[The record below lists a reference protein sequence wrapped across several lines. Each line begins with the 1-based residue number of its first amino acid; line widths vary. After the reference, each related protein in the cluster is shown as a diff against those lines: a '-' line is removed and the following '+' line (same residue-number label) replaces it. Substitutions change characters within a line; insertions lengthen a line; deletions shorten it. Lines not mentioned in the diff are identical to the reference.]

1 MGILR
6 QFHRIL
12 SVGASFVERLLCSF
26 LQELL
31 TNYASDFDFSA
42 RGRRFSNEHHRD
54 NHGVVD
60 AEL

>member
-1 MGILR
+1 M
-6 QFHRIL
+6 
-12 SVGASFVERLLCSF
+12 GASFVERLLCSF